1 MTIKHAVRSQ
11 SVSVTEV
18 IDAGDRWAIGEG
30 EPDPGWWYALKSAVP
45 QRPNVGTTYRITT
58 LHTGWLSPEVVA
70 LEDLAGV
77 GYGRP
82 RREIEHLVVKDAVE
96 GILSWLSEFVWGAGW
111 EANMPQRV
119 WDLLFALPDPRYPFA
134 SNADNAP

>member
-45 QRPNVGTTYRITT
+45 QRPERRHNLPNHYLTHG
-58 LHTGWLSPEVVA
+58 
-70 LEDLAGV
+70 LAQ
-77 GYGRP
+77 P
-82 RREIEHLVVKDAVE
+82 
-96 GILSWLSEFVWGAGW
+96 
-111 EANMPQRV
+111 
-119 WDLLFALPDPRYPFA
+119 
-134 SNADNAP
+134 